1 LSSAFV
7 FEQLE
12 SAGGVLSAHSTA
24 ADRAAEIVAEAEGR
38 AARIEEEARRA
49 GSEAG
54 YAEGCARA
62 EEEARQSLAVLAAA
76 AEAFASKQ
84 SDAVAVVEARAAEL
98 AVLVAERIVSA
109 ALELDPDLVCSVV
122 GTALRRVV
130 DTDRLVLDVNP
141 DDLERVRAW
150 VSTGEGGLAR
160 IEVRGERRV
169 AAGGCVVRTAD
180 VEIDARVAVQ
190 LERVRAVVRS
200 ALT

>member
-1 LSSAFV
+1 MSSAFV

-12 SAGGVLSAHSTA
+12 SAGGIVSASSTA

-38 AARIEEEARRA
+38 AARIEEEARSA
-49 GSEAG
+49 GNEAG

-62 EEEARQSLAVLAAA
+62 AEEARHSLAVLAAA
-76 AEAFASKQ
+76 ADAFAAKQ
-84 SDAVAVVEARAAEL
+84 ADAVAVVEARAAEL

-109 ALELDPDLVCSVV
+109 ALELDPELVCSVV

-150 VSTGEGGLAR
+150 LSTGEGGLAR

-169 AAGGCVVRTAD
+169 PAGGCVVRTAD
-180 VEIDARVAVQ
+180 VEIDARIAAQ
-190 LERVRAVVRS
+190 LERVRDVVRS
-200 ALT
+200 ALK